1 MKQNIIGLVV
11 SLIVLTIIFDVFK
24 VDLYILELILSLVAG
39 WFLLGIIFHLFNFY
53 IKEYASS

>member
-1 MKQNIIGLVV
+1 MKQNIIGLVI

-39 WFLLGIIFHLFNFY
+39 WFLLGIIFHLF
-53 IKEYASS
+53 K